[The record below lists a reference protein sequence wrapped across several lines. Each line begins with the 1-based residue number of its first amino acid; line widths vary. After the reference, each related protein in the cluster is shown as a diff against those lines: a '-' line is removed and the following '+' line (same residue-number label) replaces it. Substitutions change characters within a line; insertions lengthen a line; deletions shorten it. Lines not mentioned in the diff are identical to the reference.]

1 MTLTGKGFFIWKI
14 KSCESGNATSI
25 ASVAQSASLSHAL
38 IKIADGAY
46 VYNYDSSTNTDLIP
60 PVVAALRAKGLQ
72 VWGWHYIYGS
82 APTSEAQIAISQAK
96 KYNLDGYV
104 IDAEG
109 EFDKPGMSNAATT
122 FVNALRAGLPN
133 TPIALSSYRYPS
145 LHANF
150 PWASFLAKCDFNMP
164 QVYWVGAHNAGAQL
178 TRCVQELQSLSVV
191 RPVIPTGSA
200 VGESG
205 WEPTPSDLTDFMNT
219 AVSLNL
225 KTINFWEWGECHTG
239 TSHPNWDTIAN
250 FKWPWSTSTPTTPDL
265 IQSYITALNSHS
277 VDQVMKLYNP
287 QAVHITAKE
296 TIQGTDAIKAW
307 YTNFF
312 NKVLIGATYTLL
324 GDTVD
329 SSANTIHHI
338 SWSGAATNRAV
349 SNVSETIGI
358 LNNLIAYHYSGFP
371 MLS

>member
-14 KSCESGNATSI
+14 KNCESGNATSI
-25 ASVAQSASLSHAL
+25 ASVAQAASLSHVL
-38 IKIADGAY
+38 IKIADGAF
-46 VYNYDSSTNTDLIP
+46 VYNYDSTNKVDLIP
-60 PVVAALRAKGLQ
+60 PVVQALRAKGLQ
-72 VWGWHYIYGS
+72 VWGWHYIYGNS
-82 APTSEAQIAISQAK
+82 PAAEAQIAISQTK

-109 EFDKPGMSNAATT
+109 EFDKTGMSNAATT

-145 LHANF
+145 LHASF
-150 PWASFLAKCDFNMP
+150 PWASFLAKCDYNMP

-178 TRCVQELQSLSVV
+178 KRCVQELQGLSVV
-191 RPVIPTGSA
+191 RPIIPTGCA

-205 WEPTPSDLTDFMNT
+205 WEPTTSDLTDFMNT
-219 AVSLNL
+219 AISLNL
-225 KTINFWEWGECHTG
+225 KTINFWEWGESHTG

-250 FKWPWSTSTPTTPDL
+250 FKWPWSTATITTDI
-265 IQSYITALNSHS
+265 IQTYINALNSHS
-277 VDQVMKLYNP
+277 VDQVMKLYSS

-296 TIQGTDAIKAW
+296 TIQGTSAIKAW

-312 NKVLIGATYTLL
+312 DKVFPNATYTLL
-324 GDTVD
+324 SDTLD
-329 SSANTIHHI
+329 SSTGSTHHI

-349 SNVSETIGI
+349 GNISETIGV
-358 LNNLIAYHYSGFP
+358 LNNLIVYHYSGFP